1 MSTTISLLHQMIRKL
16 SGRAALDQEDED
28 AILALPHVIRS
39 HHPATYV
46 IREGEPPPK
55 HCAFIRSGF
64 AIRQKITAQG
74 ARQIVS
80 LHLAGD
86 FIDLENLFLSI
97 FDHNVQA
104 LTELEVVGVER
115 RALEELVLARPNIAR
130 QPAPNEAMSTYGNSR
145 NQPNTGKSS
154 AATTSAPPLAIAWY
168 LVVAPSLSETRRAI
182 KRNKPPLPRTATPMT
197 PE

>member
-86 FIDLENLFLSI
+86 FIDLENLFLSTRWS
-97 FDHNVQA
+97 A
-104 LTELEVVGVER
+104 SSG
-115 RALEELVLARPNIAR
+115 
-130 QPAPNEAMSTYGNSR
+130 APWRSWCWPGRTSPGPCGSMPWSTPRSTGN
-145 NQPNTGKSS
+145 G
-154 AATTSAPPLAIAWY
+154 
-168 LVVAPSLSETRRAI
+168 
-182 KRNKPPLPRTATPMT
+182 
-197 PE
+197 